1 MWQGYGILDR
11 TKTFQVGYIYQ
22 YINTDGGNVY
32 LSVSANT
39 DAVYPSIITVMVSE
53 TYGRGIR
60 NMDPTNNF
68 QVGSSVPLSVLNA
81 PSMCYGWEKTHD

>member
-11 TKTFQVGYIYQ
+11 TKTFRVGYIYQ

-53 TYGRGIR
+53 NI
-60 NMDPTNNF
+60 
-68 QVGSSVPLSVLNA
+68 
-81 PSMCYGWEKTHD
+81 W